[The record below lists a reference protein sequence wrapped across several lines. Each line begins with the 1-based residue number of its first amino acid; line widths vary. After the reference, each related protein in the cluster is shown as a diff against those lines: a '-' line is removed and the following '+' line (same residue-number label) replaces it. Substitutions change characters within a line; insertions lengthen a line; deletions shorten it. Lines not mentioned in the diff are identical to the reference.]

1 MARIPDEE
9 LRRLKRE
16 VDLVRL
22 VRRRGV
28 ILKAQGEDL
37 LGLCPFHDDTEP
49 SLVVSPRKNLW
60 NCLGA
65 CGEGGSVIDWVMKSE
80 GISFRHAVE
89 LLRDGEPDLTIGAA
103 PKASSARKLAPP
115 VDFDAE
121 DHELLE
127 QVVAYYHETLL
138 SAPEALE
145 YLGQRG
151 LRDEELIARFRL
163 GFANRTL
170 GLRLPN
176 KQRKAG
182 REIRGRLQR
191 LGIFRQSGH
200 ELMNGSLV
208 IPVFDAA
215 GKVAELY
222 GRKINDD
229 LRKGTPLHLYL
240 PGPHRGVW
248 NLPGLQGT
256 DELILC
262 ESLID
267 ALTFWRA
274 GFEHVTAAY
283 GVNGFTE
290 EHRAALLEHGIRRV
304 LIAYDR
310 DDAGDK
316 AAAAL
321 AERLAG
327 DGLGVFRVQFPR
339 GMEANSYACSTT
351 PAAKALGLVL
361 RSAAWMAGPTERPSP
376 APARERPARPA
387 PSGEPRSSKPKEEP
401 PAPAPPS
408 PPPAP
413 AAKKKTPAEPSSS
426 LAAGRGK
433 AEPAP
438 PSQQLP
444 APPPEP
450 RERRSRAPAADQEP
464 AAPLTIEEPPPPE
477 LPEPGTPIDRRFG
490 DRRYRV
496 RGWEENLSYERLKV
510 LLRVARGDVFF
521 VDSVDLV
528 SAKKRAA
535 FLHQAA
541 VELGV
546 KESVVKADLARL
558 HGELE
563 VFQDA
568 LIRRELQPEASG
580 APALTPEEEREALEL
595 LRDPELLDRIVSDFH
610 RCGVVGEETNTLTGY
625 LAATSRKLDEPL
637 AVIVQSS
644 SAAGKSSLLD
654 AILALIPPEER
665 VAYSAMTGQSLFYM
679 GETDLSHK
687 VLAVAEEEGAE
698 RAAYALKL
706 LQSEGEL
713 TIAST
718 GKDPKTGRLVTHEY
732 RVEGPVAIFLTTTA
746 AEVDEELLNRS
757 LVLSVSESREQT
769 RAIHQ
774 IQRERRTLAGLA
786 ARRER
791 EQVLRRHRNAQRL
804 LRPLAVVN
812 PYAHH
817 LTFLDTRTR
826 TRRDHEK
833 YLTLIDTIALLHQHQ
848 REVKQDGGLRYVEV
862 ELTDLEAANRL
873 ASEVLGTSLDELPPQ
888 TRRLLALLDR
898 HVTDRCEALG
908 MAREDYRFT
917 RREVR
922 EALGWSD
929 TQLKVHLARLA
940 DLEYLAIHPGVGR
953 GGRYAYELV
962 YRGEGREGE
971 RFVLGLL
978 DVETL
983 RSHAGSTYD
992 ANWSGSEANRS
1003 GSKPNRSG
1011 SGRPPVGGRSGG
1023 GPDRKS
1029 SESSSEQKTSVP
1041 RTREAQETTSTRK
1054 TSAAPSYPESL
1065 AARGRR

>member
-1 MARIPDEE
+1 VARIPEEE

-28 ILKAQGEDL
+28 ILKPHGEDL
-37 LGLCPFHDDTEP
+37 IGLCPFHDDTEP
-49 SLVVSPRKNLW
+49 SLVVSPGKNLW
-60 NCLGA
+60 HCLGA
-65 CGEGGSVIDWVMKSE
+65 CGEGGSVVDWVMKSE

-89 LLRDGEPDLTIGAA
+89 ILREAGPAAPDLAIGSV
-103 PKASSARKLAPP
+103 PKRSTARKLAAP
-115 VDFDAE
+115 VAFDAS

-127 QVVAYYHETLL
+127 QVVAYYQETLL
-138 SAPEALE
+138 ASPEALE
-145 YLGQRG
+145 YLDSRG
-151 LRDEELIARFRL
+151 LEDPELISRFRL

-170 GLRLPN
+170 GLRLPD
-176 KQRKAG
+176 KGRKRG

-191 LGIFRQSGH
+191 LGVFRKTGH
-200 ELMNGSLV
+200 EHFNGSLV
-208 IPVFDAA
+208 VPVLDAA
-215 GKVAELY
+215 GHVAELY

-229 LRKGTPLHLYL
+229 LRKGTARHLYL
-240 PGPHRGVW
+240 PGPHRGVF
-248 NLPGLQGT
+248 NLSGLEG
-256 DELILC
+256 EGEVILC
-262 ESLID
+262 ESLLD
-267 ALTFWRA
+267 ALTFWRW
-274 GFEHVTAAY
+274 GFPNVTAAY

-290 EHRAALLEHGIRRV
+290 EHRQALREQGVRRV
-304 LIAYDR
+304 LVAYDR
-310 DDAGDK
+310 DEAGDK
-316 AAAAL
+316 AAGAL
-321 AERLAG
+321 AEQLARE
-327 DGLGVFRVQFPR
+327 GLGVFRVQFPR
-339 GMEANSYACSTT
+339 GMDANEYAGSTQ

-361 RSAAWMAGPTERPSP
+361 RSAAWMAGPTERV
-376 APARERPARPA
+376 AGR
-387 PSGEPRSSKPKEEP
+387 
-401 PAPAPPS
+401 PAPAPEARERRSRPAKPTPAQAAKEERDDATS
-408 PPPAP
+408 PPV
-413 AAKKKTPAEPSSS
+413 
-426 LAAGRGK
+426 AAGRGE
-433 AEPAP
+433 AEPTVP
-438 PSQQLP
+438 RLT
-444 APPPEP
+444 PPPER
-450 RERRSRAPAADQEP
+450 RERRSRAAEASGAPAEPAEP
-464 AAPLTIEEPPPPE
+464 AAPLAIPLQIPVQIKEPPPVE
-477 LPEPGTPIDRRFG
+477 LPEPGTPVDRAFG

-510 LLRVARGDVFF
+510 LVRVARGDVFF

-528 SAKKRAA
+528 SAKKRRA
-535 FLHQAA
+535 FLQQAA

-568 LIRRELQPEASG
+568 LIRRELAPEGDGPA
-580 APALTPEEEREALEL
+580 ALTPEEEREALEL
-595 LRDPELLDRIVSDFH
+595 LRDPELLDRIVADFH
-610 RCGVVGEETNTLTGY
+610 RAGIVGEETNTLTGY

-637 AVIVQSS
+637 AVIVQSA

-654 AILALIPPEER
+654 AILALVPPEER

-679 GETDLSHK
+679 GETDLAHK

-718 GKDPKTGRLVTHEY
+718 GKDPKSGRLVTHEY

-746 AEVDEELLNRS
+746 AEVDEELLNRC

-774 IQRERRTLAGLA
+774 VQRERRTLQGLA

-791 EQVLRRHRNAQRL
+791 EAVLRRHRNAQRL

-812 PYAHH
+812 PYASE

-848 REVKQDGGLRYVEV
+848 REVRHHGDLRYVEV
-862 ELTDLEAANRL
+862 ELADVEAANRL
-873 ASEVLGTSLDELPPQ
+873 AAEVLGTSLDELPPQ
-888 TRRLLALLDR
+888 TRRLLSLLDGY
-898 HVTDRCEALG
+898 VTERCEVLG
-908 MAREDYRFT
+908 MAREDVRFT

-922 EALGWSD
+922 EALSWSD

-940 DLEYLAIHPGVGR
+940 DLEYLAVHPLPGR
-953 GGRYAYELV
+953 GGRYGYELV
-962 YRGEGREGE
+962 YRGEGDAGE
-971 RFVLGLL
+971 RFLLGLL
-978 DVETL
+978 DVERL
-983 RSHAGSTYD
+983 RASGYD
-992 ANWSGSEANRS
+992 PNRS
-1003 GSKPNRSG
+1003 GSPAKRSGSDSNRSG

-1023 GPDRKS
+1023 GPGRKS
-1029 SESSSEQKTSVP
+1029 SAKPSEQGTSETAP
-1041 RTREAQETTSTRK
+1041 MRGAENASKRTTS
-1054 TSAAPSYPESL
+1054 SARPYPEKL
-1065 AARGRR
+1065 AARGAP